1 MQDTQ
6 VASDR
11 AQHEAWAS
19 CNFAEGIGEYGAV
32 DLESGTMAGEM
43 APALDALPDTIIFIK
58 DMEGRY
64 TYANLT
70 LVHRLGL
77 TRRDEV
83 IGRNELELY
92 PDALGSSHPR
102 QDERVLRGET
112 IENELQVQVLPNHA
126 SGWCL
131 THKRPLQVDG
141 EIRGFVGSSRDVA
154 APDATQ
160 ASPASLRRVFDY
172 LHEHYMESVRVYALA
187 EMVGMSMTQLDR
199 HFRSRYRLTPQQML
213 TRLRIDSAMRLLHGG
228 DSMSA
233 ISQACGFADQ
243 SAFTRQFKATVGM
256 TPRGYRS
263 SVLAAAA
270 LA

>member
-11 AQHEAWAS
+11 ILCDAWAPYVS
-19 CNFAEGIGEYGAV
+19 ADADGIGEADPGS
-32 DLESGTMAGEM
+32 EMMAGEM
-43 APALDALPDTIIFIK
+43 APALDAMSDTIAFIK
-58 DMEGRY
+58 DLEGRY

-83 IGRNELELY
+83 IGRSELELY
-92 PDALGSSHPR
+92 PDALGSSHPK
-102 QDERVLRGET
+102 QDERVLLGET

-126 SGWCL
+126 MGWCL
-131 THKRPLQVDG
+131 THKRPLQVRG
-141 EIRGFVGSSRDVA
+141 EIRGIVGSSRDVA

-160 ASPASLRRVFDY
+160 ACPASLRHVFNY

-187 EMVGMSMTQLDR
+187 DMAGMSMTQLDR

-213 TRLRIDSAMRLLHGG
+213 TRLRIDSAMRLLRGG
-228 DSMSA
+228 DSMAA
-233 ISQACGFADQ
+233 ISHACGFADQ

-256 TPRGYRS
+256 TPRSYRTS
-263 SVLAAAA
+263 LLAAAA
-270 LA
+270 NG